1 VLQFLEMVTL
11 NIQNETGQL
20 EAVVLGIANSFG
32 GTPSLEACYD
42 PKSKEHVK
50 AGTFPT
56 EESIITEMEAVCDVL
71 EKYGVKVYRP
81 KEIEGVNQI
90 FTRDI
95 AFVIDDKMVLPNII
109 EDRANEL
116 KAIQVVIDEI
126 DAHQLIK
133 MPQKAR
139 AEGGDVMPWNEYL
152 FVGYSEEEDFQKY
165 QVARTNIEGVAFLQ
179 TTFPNRKVKA
189 FELKKSDI
197 NARANALHL
206 DCCFQPIGNKQAILF
221 EDGFKNPEDVAFLV
235 DYFGE
240 ENIIRITREEMYEMN
255 SNIFSI
261 SPEVIISEKGFFR
274 LNSELR
280 KRGFQVEEVSY
291 AEIAKMEGLLRC
303 STMPLRRKIND
314 SDYE

>member
-1 VLQFLEMVTL
+1 MISL
-11 NIQNETGQL
+11 NIQNETAQL

-56 EESIITEMEAVCDVL
+56 EESIIPEMKAVCDVL
-71 EKYGVKVYRP
+71 EKHGVKVYRP
-81 KEIEGVNQI
+81 KEIEGLNQI
-90 FTRDI
+90 FARDI
-95 AFVIDDKMVLPNII
+95 AFVVDDKMVLPNII
-109 EDRANEL
+109 EDRADEL
-116 KAIQVVIDEI
+116 KAIQGVIDEI
-126 DAHQLIK
+126 EAHQLIK
-133 MPQKAR
+133 MPQDAR

-152 FVGYSEEEDFQKY
+152 FVGYSEEEDFEKY
-165 QVARTNIEGVAFLQ
+165 QVARTNKEGVSFLQ

-197 NARANALHL
+197 NPRQNALHL
-206 DCCFQPIGNKQAILF
+206 DCCFQPIGNRQAILF
-221 EDGFKNPEDVAFLV
+221 EDGFKNSEDVAFLV

-255 SNIFSI
+255 SNVFSI
-261 SPEVIISEKGFFR
+261 SPKVIISEKGFVR

-280 KRGFQVEEVSY
+280 NRGFQVEEVPY

-303 STMPLRRKIND
+303 STMPLRRK
-314 SDYE
+314 

>member
-1 VLQFLEMVTL
+1 MLQFQEMITL
-11 NIQNETGQL
+11 NIQNETAHL

-56 EESIITEMEAVCDVL
+56 EDSIIPEMKAVCNVL
-71 EKYGVKVYRP
+71 EKHGVKVYRP
-81 KEIEGVNQI
+81 KEIEGLNQI
-90 FTRDI
+90 FARDI

-109 EDRANEL
+109 DDRADEL
-116 KAIQVVIDEI
+116 KAIQAVIDEI
-126 DAHQLIK
+126 DAHQLMK
-133 MPQKAR
+133 MPQEAR
-139 AEGGDVMPWNEYL
+139 AEGGDVMIWNEYL
-152 FVGYSEEEDFQKY
+152 FIGYSEEEDFEKY
-165 QVARTNIEGVAFLQ
+165 QVARTNKEGVNFLQ

-197 NARANALHL
+197 NPRENALHL

-221 EDGFKNPEDVAFLV
+221 EDGFKNSEDVAFLV

-255 SNIFSI
+255 SNVFSI
-261 SPEVIISEKGFFR
+261 SPKVIISEKGFVR

-280 KRGFQVEEVSY
+280 NRGFQVEEVPY

-303 STMPLRRKIND
+303 STMPLRRK
-314 SDYE
+314 

>member
-1 VLQFLEMVTL
+1 MLTL

-32 GTPSLEACYD
+32 GTPSIEACYD

-56 EESIITEMEAVCDVL
+56 EDSIIPEMKAVCNVL
-71 EKYGVKVYRP
+71 EKHGVKVYRP
-81 KEIEGVNQI
+81 KEIEGLNQI
-90 FTRDI
+90 FARDI

-109 EDRANEL
+109 DDRADEL
-116 KAIQVVIDEI
+116 KAIQAVIDEI
-126 DAHQLIK
+126 DAHQLMK
-133 MPQKAR
+133 MPQEAR
-139 AEGGDVMPWNEYL
+139 AEGGDVMIWNEYL
-152 FVGYSEEEDFQKY
+152 FIGYSEEEDFEKY
-165 QVARTNIEGVAFLQ
+165 QVARTNKEGVAFLQ
-179 TTFPNRKVKA
+179 TSFPNRKVKA

-197 NARANALHL
+197 NARENALHL

-221 EDGFKNPEDVAFLV
+221 EDGFKNSEDVAFLV

-255 SNIFSI
+255 SNVFSI
-261 SPEVIISEKGFFR
+261 SPKVIISEKGFVR

-280 KRGFQVEEVSY
+280 NRGFQVEEVPYS
-291 AEIAKMEGLLRC
+291 EIAKMEGLLRC
-303 STMPLRRKIND
+303 STMPLRRK
-314 SDYE
+314 

>member
-1 VLQFLEMVTL
+1 MLQFQEMITL
-11 NIQNETGQL
+11 NIQNETAQL

-56 EESIITEMEAVCDVL
+56 EDSIIPEMKAVCSVL
-71 EKYGVKVYRP
+71 EKHGVKVYRP
-81 KEIEGVNQI
+81 KEIEGLNQI
-90 FTRDI
+90 FARDI

-109 EDRANEL
+109 DDRADEL
-116 KAIQVVIDEI
+116 KAIQAVIDEI
-126 DAHQLIK
+126 DTLQLMK
-133 MPQKAR
+133 MPQEAR
-139 AEGGDVMPWNEYL
+139 AEGGDVMIWNEYL
-152 FVGYSEEEDFQKY
+152 FIGYSEEEDFEKY
-165 QVARTNIEGVAFLQ
+165 QVARTNKEGVAFLQ
-179 TTFPNRKVKA
+179 TSFPNRKVKA

-197 NARANALHL
+197 NARENALHL

-221 EDGFKNPEDVAFLV
+221 EDGFKNSEDVAFLV

-255 SNIFSI
+255 SNVFSI
-261 SPEVIISEKGFFR
+261 SPKVIISEKGFVR

-280 KRGFQVEEVSY
+280 NRGFQVEEVPY

-303 STMPLRRKIND
+303 STMPLRRK
-314 SDYE
+314 

>member
-1 VLQFLEMVTL
+1 MLQFQEMITL
-11 NIQNETGQL
+11 NIQNETAQL

-56 EESIITEMEAVCDVL
+56 EESIITEMKAVCNVL
-71 EKYGVKVYRP
+71 EKHGVKVYRP
-81 KEIEGVNQI
+81 KEIEGLNQI
-90 FTRDI
+90 FARDI

-109 EDRANEL
+109 DDRADEL
-116 KAIQVVIDEI
+116 KAIQAVIDEI
-126 DAHQLIK
+126 DTNQLMK
-133 MPQKAR
+133 MPQEAR
-139 AEGGDVMPWNEYL
+139 AEGGDVMIWNEYL
-152 FVGYSEEEDFQKY
+152 FIGYSEEEDFEKY
-165 QVARTNIEGVAFLQ
+165 QVARTNKEGVAFLQ
-179 TTFPNRKVKA
+179 TSFPNRKVKA

-197 NARANALHL
+197 NARENALHL

-221 EDGFKNPEDVAFLV
+221 EDGFKNSEDVAFLV

-255 SNIFSI
+255 SNVFSI
-261 SPEVIISEKGFFR
+261 SPKVIISEKGFVR

-280 KRGFQVEEVSY
+280 NRGFQVEEVPY

-303 STMPLRRKIND
+303 STMPLRRK
-314 SDYE
+314 

>member
-1 VLQFLEMVTL
+1 MLQFQEMITL
-11 NIQNETGQL
+11 NIQNETAQL

-56 EESIITEMEAVCDVL
+56 EDSIITEMKAVCNVL
-71 EKYGVKVYRP
+71 EKHGVKVYRP
-81 KEIEGVNQI
+81 KEIEGLNQI
-90 FTRDI
+90 FARDI

-109 EDRANEL
+109 DDRADEL
-116 KAIQVVIDEI
+116 KAIQAVIDEI
-126 DAHQLIK
+126 ETHQLIK
-133 MPQKAR
+133 MPQEAR
-139 AEGGDVMPWNEYL
+139 AEGGDVMIWNEYL
-152 FVGYSEEEDFQKY
+152 FIGYSEEEDFEKY
-165 QVARTNIEGVAFLQ
+165 QVARTNKEGVAFLQ
-179 TTFPNRKVKA
+179 TSFPNRKVKA

-197 NARANALHL
+197 NARENALHL

-221 EDGFKNPEDVAFLV
+221 EDGFKNSEDVAFLV

-255 SNIFSI
+255 SNVFSI
-261 SPEVIISEKGFFR
+261 SPKVIISEKGFVR

-280 KRGFQVEEVSY
+280 NRGFQVEEVPY

-303 STMPLRRKIND
+303 STMPLRRK
-314 SDYE
+314 

>member
-1 VLQFLEMVTL
+1 MITL
-11 NIQNETGQL
+11 NIQNETAHL

-56 EESIITEMEAVCDVL
+56 EESIIPEMKAVCDVL
-71 EKYGVKVYRP
+71 EKHGVKVYRP
-81 KEIEGVNQI
+81 KEIEGLNQI
-90 FTRDI
+90 FARDI

-109 EDRANEL
+109 ENRVNEL
-116 KAIQVVIDEI
+116 KAIQSVIDEI
-126 DAHQLIK
+126 DADQLIK
-133 MPQKAR
+133 MPQDAR

-152 FVGYSEEEDFQKY
+152 FVGYSEEEDFEKY
-165 QVARTNIEGVAFLQ
+165 QVARTNKKGVAFLQ

-197 NARANALHL
+197 NARENALHL

-221 EDGFKNPEDVAFLV
+221 EDGFKNPEDVDFLLNS
-235 DYFGE
+235 FGK

-255 SNIFSI
+255 SNVFSI
-261 SPEVIISEKGFFR
+261 SPEVIISENGFVR

-280 KRGFQVEEVSY
+280 NRGFQVEEVPY

-303 STMPLRRKIND
+303 STMPLRRK
-314 SDYE
+314 

>member
-1 VLQFLEMVTL
+1 MITL

-32 GTPSLEACYD
+32 GTPSLVACYD

-56 EESIITEMEAVCDVL
+56 EDSIITEMKAVCNVL
-71 EKYGVKVYRP
+71 EKHGVKVYRP
-81 KEIEGVNQI
+81 KEIEGLNQI
-90 FTRDI
+90 FVRDI

-109 EDRANEL
+109 ENREDEL
-116 KAIQVVIDEI
+116 KGIQVVIDEF

-133 MPQKAR
+133 MPQDAR

-152 FVGYSEEEDFQKY
+152 FVGYSEEEDFEKY
-165 QVARTNIEGVAFLQ
+165 QVARTNKEGVAFLQ
-179 TTFPNRKVKA
+179 TTFPNIKVKA

-197 NARANALHL
+197 NLRENALHL

-221 EDGFKNPEDVAFLV
+221 EDGFKNSEDVAFLV

-255 SNIFSI
+255 SNVFSI
-261 SPEVIISEKGFFR
+261 SPKVIISEKGFVR

-280 KRGFQVEEVSY
+280 NRGFQVEEVPY

-303 STMPLRRKIND
+303 STMPLRRK
-314 SDYE
+314 

>member
-1 VLQFLEMVTL
+1 MLTL

-32 GTPSLEACYD
+32 GTPSLVACYD

-56 EESIITEMEAVCDVL
+56 EESIIPEMKAVCDVL
-71 EKYGVKVYRP
+71 EKHGVKVYRP
-81 KEIEGVNQI
+81 KEIEGLNQI
-90 FTRDI
+90 FARDI

-109 EDRANEL
+109 DDRADEL
-116 KAIQVVIDEI
+116 KAIQAVIDEI
-126 DAHQLIK
+126 DAHQLMK
-133 MPQKAR
+133 MPQEAR
-139 AEGGDVMPWNEYL
+139 AEGGDVMIWNEYL
-152 FVGYSEEEDFQKY
+152 FIGYSEEEDFEKY
-165 QVARTNIEGVAFLQ
+165 QVARTNKEGVNFLQ

-197 NARANALHL
+197 NPRENALHL

-221 EDGFKNPEDVAFLV
+221 EDGFKNSEDVAFLV

-255 SNIFSI
+255 SNVFSI
-261 SPEVIISEKGFFR
+261 SPKVIISEKGFVR

-280 KRGFQVEEVSY
+280 NRGFQVEEVPY

-303 STMPLRRKIND
+303 STMPLRRK
-314 SDYE
+314 

>member
-1 VLQFLEMVTL
+1 MLQFQEMITL
-11 NIQNETGQL
+11 NIQNETAQL

-56 EESIITEMEAVCDVL
+56 EDSIIPEMKAVCNVL
-71 EKYGVKVYRP
+71 EKHGVKVYRP
-81 KEIEGVNQI
+81 KEIEGLNQI
-90 FTRDI
+90 FARDI

-109 EDRANEL
+109 DDRADEL
-116 KAIQVVIDEI
+116 KAIQAVIDEI
-126 DAHQLIK
+126 DTHQLIK
-133 MPQKAR
+133 MPQEAR
-139 AEGGDVMPWNEYL
+139 AEGGDVMIWNEYL
-152 FVGYSEEEDFQKY
+152 FIGYSEEEDFEKY
-165 QVARTNIEGVAFLQ
+165 QVARTNKEGVAFLQ
-179 TTFPNRKVKA
+179 TSFPNRKVKA

-197 NARANALHL
+197 NARENALHL

-221 EDGFKNPEDVAFLV
+221 EDGFKNSEDVDFLV

-255 SNIFSI
+255 SNVFSI
-261 SPEVIISEKGFFR
+261 SPKVIISEKGFVR

-280 KRGFQVEEVSY
+280 NRGFQVEEVPY

-303 STMPLRRKIND
+303 STMPLRRK
-314 SDYE
+314 

>member
-1 VLQFLEMVTL
+1 MLQFQEMITL
-11 NIQNETGQL
+11 NIQNETAQL

-56 EESIITEMEAVCDVL
+56 EDSIITEMKAVCNVL
-71 EKYGVKVYRP
+71 EKHGVKVYRP
-81 KEIEGVNQI
+81 KEIEGLNQI
-90 FTRDI
+90 FARDI

-109 EDRANEL
+109 DDRADEL
-116 KAIQVVIDEI
+116 KAIQAVIDEI
-126 DAHQLIK
+126 DAHQLMK
-133 MPQKAR
+133 MPQEAR
-139 AEGGDVMPWNEYL
+139 AEGGDVMIWNEYL
-152 FVGYSEEEDFQKY
+152 FIGYSEEEDFEKY
-165 QVARTNIEGVAFLQ
+165 QVARTNKEGVAFLQ
-179 TTFPNRKVKA
+179 TSFPNRKVKA

-197 NARANALHL
+197 NARENALHL

-221 EDGFKNPEDVAFLV
+221 EDGFKNSEDVAFLV

-255 SNIFSI
+255 SNVFSI
-261 SPEVIISEKGFFR
+261 SPKVIISEKGFVR

-280 KRGFQVEEVSY
+280 NRGFQVEEVPY

-303 STMPLRRKIND
+303 STMPLRRK
-314 SDYE
+314 

>member
-1 VLQFLEMVTL
+1 MLQFQGMITL

-32 GTPSLEACYD
+32 GTPSQEACYD

-56 EESIITEMEAVCDVL
+56 EESIIPEMKAVCDVL
-71 EKYGVKVYRP
+71 EKHGVKVYRP
-81 KEIEGVNQI
+81 KEIEGLNQI
-90 FTRDI
+90 FVRDI
-95 AFVIDDKMVLPNII
+95 AFIIDDKMVLPNII
-109 EDRANEL
+109 EDRVDEL
-116 KAIQVVIDEI
+116 KAIQGVIDKI

-133 MPQKAR
+133 MPQDAR

-152 FVGYSEEEDFQKY
+152 FVGYSEEEDFEKY
-165 QVARTNIEGVAFLQ
+165 QVARTNKEGVAFLQ

-189 FELKKSDI
+189 LELKKSDI
-197 NARANALHL
+197 NPRENALHL

-221 EDGFKNPEDVAFLV
+221 EDGFKNSEDVAFLV

-240 ENIIRITREEMYEMN
+240 ENIIRITREEMYKMN
-255 SNIFSI
+255 SNVFSI
-261 SPEVIISEKGFFR
+261 SPKVIISEKGFVR

-280 KRGFQVEEVSY
+280 NRGFQVEEVPY

-303 STMPLRRKIND
+303 STMPLRRK
-314 SDYE
+314 

>member
-1 VLQFLEMVTL
+1 MITL

-50 AGTFPT
+50 AGTFPM
-56 EESIITEMEAVCDVL
+56 EESIIAEMKAVCDVL
-71 EKYGVKVYRP
+71 EKHGVKVYRP
-81 KEIEGVNQI
+81 KEIEGLNQI
-90 FTRDI
+90 FARDI

-109 EDRANEL
+109 EDREDEL
-116 KAIQVVIDEI
+116 KAIQGVMDDI

-133 MPQKAR
+133 MPQDAR

-152 FVGYSEEEDFQKY
+152 FVGYSEEEDFEKY
-165 QVARTNIEGVAFLQ
+165 QVARTNKEGVSFLQ

-197 NARANALHL
+197 NARQNALHL

-221 EDGFKNPEDVAFLV
+221 EDGFKHPEDVAFLV
-235 DYFGE
+235 DYFSE

-255 SNIFSI
+255 SNVFSI
-261 SPEVIISEKGFFR
+261 SPKVIISENGFFR
-274 LNSELR
+274 LNNELR
-280 KRGFQVEEVSY
+280 NRGFQVEEVPY

-303 STMPLRRKIND
+303 STMPLRRK
-314 SDYE
+314 